1 MKITIHS
8 GESVENK
15 CKRQLHPL
23 TEVKEAMKILD
34 ETKTDVK
41 VYSNSTDFTSAIYYY
56 GKNLGFDVEIML
68 NGVSLGDNL
77 DELFKDFNKSLSLLD
92 AIGE

>member
-8 GESVENK
+8 GESIENK

-34 ETKTDVK
+34 ETKADVN
-41 VYSNSTDFTSAIYYY
+41 VYSNSTDFTSAIYHY
-56 GKNLGFDVEIML
+56 GNKLGFEVEIML

-77 DELFKDFNKSLSLLD
+77 DELFKDFNKALTLLD
-92 AIGE
+92 TIGE